1 MTTTARGSNLG
12 FGAACAEGSRA
23 ARFSLV
29 VTIDIRRHAERA
41 SGPDARGSLSAAG
54 ARMALRLRPRR
65 PYALVVSSP
74 RDRARETATII
85 ADRVDEVDMMLDVA
99 PDEALTQAQ
108 YDSLRS
114 QQAVAK
120 LIQASAWVRRFA
132 DEQLSLWDR
141 VASRVP
147 EGESAL
153 LVTHGGNIQ
162 LPAVLLA
169 TRIGGE
175 IGALPLTYC
184 EGVRVRYDHGR
195 PEALERLRAE

>member
-1 MTTTARGSNLG
+1 
-12 FGAACAEGSRA
+12 
-23 ARFSLV
+23 
-29 VTIDIRRHAERA
+29 
-41 SGPDARGSLSAAG
+41 
-54 ARMALRLRPRR
+54 
-65 PYALVVSSP
+65 
-74 RDRARETATII
+74 
-85 ADRVDEVDMMLDVA
+85 MLDVA

-114 QQAVAK
+114 QQAVAE
-120 LIQASAWVRRFA
+120 LMEVSASARRFG

-141 VASRVP
+141 VAGRVP

-153 LVTHGGNIQ
+153 LVTHGGNIE

-169 TRIGGE
+169 MRMGAE
-175 IGALPLTYC
+175 IGPLPLTYC